1 MCTQMGPSPMS
12 NGWAPWLAGLCSLI
26 AACAPSSPRVDV
38 GRAASVEE
46 IRARDIDVLP
56 DGKGLPSGEDD
67 AAAGRLVFLAK
78 CSRCHGPVGEGSAHY
93 PQLVGGAGTL
103 GTSHPILTVGSYWP
117 YATTL
122 WDYVHRAMPYP
133 QPGSLTARDTYGVTA
148 YILFL
153 NHVIGEHDV
162 MNAMTLPQVKMPNQ
176 AGFVMGAAGVDSIPP
191 HLRRNPF

>member
-1 MCTQMGPSPMS
+1 MS
-12 NGWAPWLAGLCSLI
+12 NGWALWLATVWSLVE
-26 AACAPSSPRVDV
+26 ACTPSSPIADV
-38 GRAASVEE
+38 GRVASEVE

-56 DGKGLPSGEDD
+56 DGSGLPAGEAD

-103 GTSHPILTVGSYWP
+103 GTAHPILTVGSYWP

-122 WDYVHRAMPYP
+122 WDYVHRAMPYS
-133 QPGSLTARDTYGVTA
+133 QPGSLTARETYGVTA

-162 MNAMTLPQVKMPNQ
+162 INAMTLPRVKMPNQ
-176 AGFVMGAAGVDSIPP
+176 AGFIMGSAGADSIPP
-191 HLRRNPF
+191 HFRRDPL